1 MRVLLDED
9 LDVRLRHHLG
19 EGVEAVTVE
28 HQGWKGLQNGEL
40 LRRAAEHF
48 DVLLTMDPQLPAQQ
62 NLRQFDVA
70 VVILRAK
77 SKALTDLV
85 ELMSEV
91 RARLTEF
98 GRGEATRI
106 LPPEKPADRG
116 PVDEAG
122 RTV

>member
-1 MRVLLDED
+1 MRALLDED

-28 HQGWKGLQNGEL
+28 HRGWKGLKNGEL
-40 LRRAAEHF
+40 LRRAGEEF
-48 DVLLTMDPQLPAQQ
+48 DVLLTMDDQLPSQQ
-62 NLRQFDVA
+62 NLREFDVA

-85 ELMSEV
+85 ELMPEV

-106 LPPEKPADRG
+106 FPPEESAD
-116 PVDEAG
+116 
-122 RTV
+122 